1 MKRCP
6 KCNQEFIEEWLTFC
20 TIDGT
25 QLTEAVRSADYPP
38 PTMGMPPRPVT
49 APQEERP
56 TMRMPPQPGYG
67 GPLGVPQQPQPVWQP
82 PPPPYAMGPRQDMA
96 VAALVSGL
104 ISITIGWCWIGLLT
118 GPLAVGLGIYAL
130 VQIKN
135 NPNQFGG
142 KPLAIAGLVTG
153 SLFLVV
159 QLLLLLFYGLIF
171 LGGIAGGR

>member
-25 QLTEAVRSADYPP
+25 QLTDAPRSADYPP
-38 PTMGMPPRPVT
+38 PTMGMPRPAT
-49 APQEERP
+49 TPQEERP

-67 GPLGVPQQPQPVWQP
+67 GPMGMPQQPAPVWQP
-82 PPPPYAMGPRQDMA
+82 PPPPYAMSPRQDMA
-96 VAALVSGL
+96 IASLVLGL

-135 NPNQFGG
+135 DPNQYQG
-142 KPLAIAGLVTG
+142 KPLAIAGVATG
-153 SLFLVV
+153 GLYLAVI
-159 QLLLLLFYGLIF
+159 LLLILFYGLI
-171 LGGIAGGR
+171 IAGGLASGR